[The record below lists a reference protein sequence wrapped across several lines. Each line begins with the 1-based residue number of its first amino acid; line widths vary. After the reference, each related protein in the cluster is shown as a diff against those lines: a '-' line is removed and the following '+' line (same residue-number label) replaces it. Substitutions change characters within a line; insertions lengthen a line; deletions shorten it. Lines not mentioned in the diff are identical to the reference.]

1 LPLAPHFK
9 KGRAKLCRG
18 WDFTGGCAGA
28 VAIEKRRK
36 FWKVEEDWVFGN
48 GVVGNERKKM
58 RKKKKRRE
66 EKRKKYD
73 IVCKQKSREQR

>member
-1 LPLAPHFK
+1 
-9 KGRAKLCRG
+9 
-18 WDFTGGCAGA
+18 
-28 VAIEKRRK
+28 
-36 FWKVEEDWVFGN
+36 
-48 GVVGNERKKM
+48 M